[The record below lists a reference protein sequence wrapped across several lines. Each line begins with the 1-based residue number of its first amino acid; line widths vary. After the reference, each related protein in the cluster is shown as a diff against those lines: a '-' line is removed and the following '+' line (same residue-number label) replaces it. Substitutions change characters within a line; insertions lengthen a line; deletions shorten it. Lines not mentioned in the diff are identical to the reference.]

1 MLKPLI
7 STLEE
12 LIAIQEQL
20 VEISQ
25 KKKDILID
33 GDIEKLSQLIA
44 EESKLVRK
52 MGKLEEE
59 RVFQVKEYLGRQG
72 ITSDEVTLS
81 QLLSIIPSKEGK
93 ETIQSLADKLQK
105 TIGQLQQHNDLN
117 SKLIQDSLDYINHS
131 LEMMTDNSGEG
142 MNYQRPAGSVK
153 KNPSTGRSFFDTK
166 A

>member
-7 STLEE
+7 NTLEE

-20 VEISQ
+20 VEVSL
-25 KKKDILID
+25 KKREILID
-33 GDIEKLSQLIA
+33 GEIEPLSQLIA

-59 RVFQVKEYLGRQG
+59 RMFQVKEYLRRQG
-72 ITSDEVTLS
+72 ITADEMTVS

-93 ETIQSLADKLQK
+93 EAIQSLADKLQK

-142 MNYQRPAGSVK
+142 INYQRPAGSVK

>member
-7 STLEE
+7 NTLEE

-20 VEISQ
+20 VKVSL
-25 KKKDILID
+25 KKKDIVIAN
-33 GDIEKLSQLIA
+33 DIEQLSQQMA

-59 RVFQVKEYLGRQG
+59 RMFQVKDYVRRQG
-72 ITSDEVTLS
+72 ITADEMTLS

-93 ETIQSLADKLQK
+93 EEIQSLADKLQK
-105 TIGQLQQHNDLN
+105 TMAQLQQHNDLN

-142 MNYQRPAGSVK
+142 INYQRPAGSAK